1 MINDYYKDMYSTL
14 QQPEEFRSSNAITF
28 NDCMNINEDFNNND
42 INDHKLLSS
51 LCPISNINTEEYL
64 SMNNMMQSCN
74 NSNEILFTPQEWLV
88 NDSFSGKIRAPR
100 QNEFLLLILKNPKY
114 SSYISWLE
122 KDEGLFKIHEPE
134 QLAKLW
140 TKVKNRQTTRTM
152 DYETFARGIRFY
164 YKSGS
169 MIKTYKKHTFRF
181 KLPIN
186 NTS

>member
-1 MINDYYKDMYSTL
+1 MINDYYKDIYSTL
-14 QQPEEFRSSNAITF
+14 QHPEEFRSSNAIAF
-28 NDCMNINEDFNNND
+28 NDCTNINEDFNNND
-42 INDHKLLSS
+42 
-51 LCPISNINTEEYL
+51 INTEEYL

-74 NSNEILFTPQEWLV
+74 NSNKILFTRQEWLV

-122 KDEGLFKIHEPE
+122 KDQGLFKIHEPE
-134 QLAKLW
+134 RLAKLW